1 VQLIIAGKAH
11 PADQAGRALIREWI
25 HFIRRPEARPH
36 VIFLSDYDMLLTE
49 HLVQGVDVWLN
60 TPRRPWEASGTS
72 GMKVLVNGGINL
84 SELDG
89 WWAEAYT
96 PDVGWALG
104 DGQEHG
110 DDPAWDAV
118 EAEALYNLLEREVIP
133 EFYAR
138 DANGIP
144 TAWIKRMRESMALL
158 TPRFSADRTVRE
170 YTEQRYLPAATAFR
184 ERAANKG
191 AVGRQIVDWQHA
203 VERGWGLLRFG
214 EVRVDTSAEHHV
226 FEVDLFL
233 NDLDPNAV
241 RVELY
246 AEGINGGDPV
256 REAMRCV
263 RPAPDAGH
271 ARVYQAT
278 VPPTRPA
285 SDYTARVVPQHPGV
299 AVPLES
305 TRILWQRR

>member
-1 VQLIIAGKAH
+1 
-11 PADQAGRALIREWI
+11 
-25 HFIRRPEARPH
+25 
-36 VIFLSDYDMLLTE
+36 
-49 HLVQGVDVWLN
+49 
-60 TPRRPWEASGTS
+60 
-72 GMKVLVNGGINL
+72 MKVLVNGGINL

-118 EAEALYNLLEREVIP
+118 EAEALYSLLEREVIP

-138 DANGIP
+138 DGNGIP

-170 YTEQRYLPAATAFR
+170 YTEQRYLPAAAAFR

-191 AVGRQIVDWQHA
+191 AVGRQIADWQRA

-233 NDLDPNAV
+233 NDLAPNSV

-246 AEGINGGDPV
+246 AEGINGGEPV
-256 REAMRCV
+256 RRAMTYV
-263 RPAPDAGH
+263 RPAPDTEH
-271 ARVYQAT
+271 LRVYQAT
-278 VPPTRPA
+278 VPATRLA
-285 SDYTARVVPQHPGV
+285 SDYTARVIPQCSGV

-305 TRILWQRR
+305 NRILWQR